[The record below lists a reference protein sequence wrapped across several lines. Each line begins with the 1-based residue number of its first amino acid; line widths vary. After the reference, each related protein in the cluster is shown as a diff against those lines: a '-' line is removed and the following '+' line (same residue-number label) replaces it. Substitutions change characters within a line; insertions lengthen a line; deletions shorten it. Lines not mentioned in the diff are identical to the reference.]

1 MHDRIR
7 QILIEITRL
16 EDELATALQE
26 QQVRL
31 RYRYEGS
38 KIRFDEGLRKI
49 HHELKT
55 GIFTWLRRSE
65 VRNVVSAPF
74 IYMMI
79 VPFAF
84 LDLFVSAYQAI
95 CFPLYRITK
104 VRRSD
109 YIVVDRHQLP
119 YLNVLEKLNCIYCG
133 YATGLIGYTGEIAS
147 RTELYWCPI
156 KHARRVLDPHRRYA
170 AFADF
175 GDAEGYRMRLD
186 ELRDSLTKSGENTP
200 P

>member
-79 VPFAF
+79 VPFTF

-186 ELRDSLTKSGENTP
+186 ELRDSLTKAGESTP

>member
-119 YLNVLEKLNCIYCG
+119 YLNVLEKLNCVYCG

-186 ELRDSLTKSGENTP
+186 ELRDSLTKAGESTP